1 MLFLSVVKY
10 FDFFAKMKIQFKRGM
25 VHYMLKKCI
34 NLIPVIIYVSVRDRL
49 GAIGVRV
56 GR

>member
-1 MLFLSVVKY
+1 MLFLSVVKD

-34 NLIPVIIYVSVRDRL
+34 NLIIIYVSVRDRL